1 MKAYLMSLPKS
12 LKGISDR
19 LNVRSLLCAKT
30 WVVFHEEKK
39 VIFIFQKDG
48 SLIVSQNGVASK
60 GKWEY
65 IKPNK
70 TILVE
75 AVDVMLLLHPTF
87 VDDVLFILQQDGTDG
102 YFVLIDEEQIG
113 KFVQK
118 TIAAIADY
126 LRVVSGEAAEW
137 QQKERE
143 RQQEEEAERKRKE
156 RERREKAIE
165 MAKSEIEQVTKPLR
179 KKEKIT
185 RWIVASVIVLSIV
198 GFFAFFACASVH
210 NGGGLGFFALFLLC
224 SCLFLFLINKSA
236 TLEDKILKIENE
248 IIENYLNKMKDAPEE

>member
-1 MKAYLMSLPKS
+1 MSLPKS
-12 LKGISDR
+12 LKVISDR

-102 YFVLIDEEQIG
+102 YFVLIDEKQIG

-165 MAKSEIEQVTKPLR
+165 KAREMAKSEIEQATKPLR

-185 RWIVASVIVLSIV
+185 LWIVTSVIVLSIA
-198 GFFAFFACASVH
+198 GSFACASVH
-210 NGGGLGFFALFLLC
+210 SGVRFFALFLLC
-224 SCLFLFLINKSA
+224 SFLLLFLVIKSE

>member
-102 YFVLIDEEQIG
+102 YFVLIDEKQIG

-143 RQQEEEAERKRKE
+143 RQQEEEAERERKE

-165 MAKSEIEQVTKPLR
+165 MAKSEIEQATKPLR

-185 RWIVASVIVLSIV
+185 FCVLAFVNMLSIV
-198 GFFAFFACASVH
+198 GCTVDISFIV
-210 NGGGLGFFALFLLC
+210 LF
-224 SCLFLFLINKSA
+224 FLILSLYPI
-236 TLEDKILKIENE
+236 TLNLIGDKIEEIENE

>member
-12 LKGISDR
+12 LEGISDR

-102 YFVLIDEEQIG
+102 YFVLIDEKQIG

-156 RERREKAIE
+156 RERREKARE
-165 MAKSEIEQVTKPLR
+165 MAKSEIEQATKQLH
-179 KKEKIT
+179 KKETIT
-185 RWIVASVIVLSIV
+185 LCVLVFVNMLSIV
-198 GFFAFFACASVH
+198 GCMVDVSFI
-210 NGGGLGFFALFLLC
+210 
-224 SCLFLFLINKSA
+224 FLFFLILCLYPI
-236 TLEDKILKIENE
+236 TIPPIGDKIEEIENE
-248 IIENYLNKMKDAPEE
+248 IIEKYLNKMKDAPEE

>member
-65 IKPNK
+65 IKSNK

-102 YFVLIDEEQIG
+102 YFVLIDEKQIG

-126 LRVVSGEAAEW
+126 LRIVSGEAA
-137 QQKERE
+137 E

-156 RERREKAIE
+156 RERRAKAIEKARE
-165 MAKSEIEQVTKPLR
+165 MAKSEIEQATKPLR
-179 KKEKIT
+179 KKKTIT
-185 RWIVASVIVLSIV
+185 IWTYCVLVVLSIV
-198 GFFAFFACASVH
+198 GCFACVSVY
-210 NGGGLGFFALFLLC
+210 NGEGSGFFVLLGGFFFVFIFI
-224 SCLFLFLINKSA
+224 SNA
-236 TLEDKILKIENE
+236 VTLDDKIEKTENE

>member
-65 IKPNK
+65 IKSNK

-102 YFVLIDEEQIG
+102 YFVLIDEKQIG

-156 RERREKAIE
+156 RERREMAIE
-165 MAKSEIEQVTKPLR
+165 MAKSEIEQATKPLR

-185 RWIVASVIVLSIV
+185 LWIGTSVMVLSIV
-198 GFFAFFACASVH
+198 GLAHSGV
-210 NGGGLGFFALFLLC
+210 GFFTLFLLGG
-224 SCLFLFLINKSA
+224 FFFIINA
-236 TLEDKILKIENE
+236 VTLDDKIEKTENE

>member
-1 MKAYLMSLPKS
+1 MSLPKS

-65 IKPNK
+65 IKSNK

-102 YFVLIDEEQIG
+102 YFVLIDEKQIG

-126 LRVVSGEAAEW
+126 LRVVSGEAAE
-137 QQKERE
+137 
-143 RQQEEEAERKRKE
+143 RQQEEVAERKRKE

-165 MAKSEIEQVTKPLR
+165 KAREMAKSEIEQATKPLC
-179 KKEKIT
+179 KEKTIT
-185 RWIVASVIVLSIV
+185 LWIASVMVLSIV
-198 GFFAFFACASVH
+198 GYAVACASVY
-210 NGGGLGFFALFLLC
+210 NGDGSGFFV
-224 SCLFLFLINKSA
+224 LFLFGGFVFFFKAL
-236 TLEDKILKIENE
+236 TLDYKIEKTENE

>member
-65 IKPNK
+65 IKSNK

-87 VDDVLFILQQDGTDG
+87 VDDVLFVLQQDGTDG
-102 YFVLIDEEQIG
+102 YFVLIDEKQIG

-143 RQQEEEAERKRKE
+143 RQQEEEAERMRKE
-156 RERREKAIE
+156 RERREKAKE
-165 MAKSEIEQVTKPLR
+165 MAKSEIEQATKPLR

-185 RWIVASVIVLSIV
+185 LWIGASVIVVLSIV
-198 GFFAFFACASVH
+198 VFFACASV
-210 NGGGLGFFALFLLC
+210 NSGVRFFALFLLC
-224 SCLFLFLINKSA
+224 SFLLLFFIKKA
-236 TLEDKILKIENE
+236 VTLEDEILKIENE
-248 IIENYLNKMKDAPEE
+248 IIKNYLNKMKDAPEE

>member
-65 IKPNK
+65 IKSNK

-102 YFVLIDEEQIG
+102 YFVLIDEKQIG

-165 MAKSEIEQVTKPLR
+165 MAKSEIEQATKPLR

-185 RWIVASVIVLSIV
+185 LWIGSSVIVLSIV
-198 GFFAFFACASVH
+198 GFFACASVH
-210 NGGGLGFFALFLLC
+210 SDVGFFALI
-224 SCLFLFLINKSA
+224 LFGVFFFIIINAA
-236 TLEDKILKIENE
+236 TLEDKIEKTENE